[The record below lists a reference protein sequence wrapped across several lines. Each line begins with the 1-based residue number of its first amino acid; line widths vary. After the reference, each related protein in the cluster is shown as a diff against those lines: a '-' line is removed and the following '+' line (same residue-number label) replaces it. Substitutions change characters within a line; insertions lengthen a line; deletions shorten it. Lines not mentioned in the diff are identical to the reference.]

1 MITFANA
8 IENGVITD
16 FGKRYDATAPLQVGR
31 FKIKDD
37 HPENRWMTIPDIMIH
52 SSNIGTARIADELG
66 EARTAAFFRKLGF
79 DRPTELELGARGKPL
94 WPGFWA
100 RTTVMTTAYGH
111 GIAVSQLHLANAYA
125 ALVNGG
131 VMRPATMLKRA
142 PGDVP
147 AGQRVISEATSHRI
161 RQLMRLVVTHG
172 TGKTGNVPGLR
183 IGGKTGTAEKNLN
196 GRYIHNSLVT
206 TFAGAFPMDA
216 PRYVVVV
223 TMDEPQGIK
232 ETYGFRTAAWT
243 ALPAVKNIIARIGPM
258 LGVIPD
264 TSRDIDVSDLKP
276 YIYEEQLAEKDRAKK
291 ESSIHA
297 ID

>member
-1 MITFANA
+1 
-8 IENGVITD
+8 
-16 FGKRYDATAPLQVGR
+16 
-31 FKIKDD
+31 
-37 HPENRWMTIPDIMIH
+37 
-52 SSNIGTARIADELG
+52 
-66 EARTAAFFRKLGF
+66 
-79 DRPTELELGARGKPL
+79 
-94 WPGFWA
+94 
-100 RTTVMTTAYGH
+100 
-111 GIAVSQLHLANAYA
+111 
-125 ALVNGG
+125 
-131 VMRPATMLKRA
+131 
-142 PGDVP
+142 
-147 AGQRVISEATSHRI
+147 
-161 RQLMRLVVTHG
+161 MRLVVTHG

-216 PRYVVVV
+216 PRYVVIV

-264 TSRDIDVSDLKP
+264 TSKDIDLSDLKP
-276 YIYEEQLAEKDRAKK
+276 YIYEEQLAAKDREKK
-291 ESSIHA
+291 ESQIHA

>member
-1 MITFANA
+1 
-8 IENGVITD
+8 
-16 FGKRYDATAPLQVGR
+16 
-31 FKIKDD
+31 
-37 HPENRWMTIPDIMIH
+37 
-52 SSNIGTARIADELG
+52 
-66 EARTAAFFRKLGF
+66 
-79 DRPTELELGARGKPL
+79 
-94 WPGFWA
+94 
-100 RTTVMTTAYGH
+100 MTTAYGH

-131 VMRPATMLKRA
+131 IQRPATLLRR
-142 PGDVP
+142 P
-147 AGQRVISEATSHRI
+147 AGAVIPGKRVISEKTSFRM

-172 TGKTGNVPGLR
+172 TGKTGNLPGLR

-206 TFAGAFPMDA
+206 TFVAAFPMDA

-243 ALPAVKNIIARIGPM
+243 ALPAAKNIIARIGPM
-258 LGVIPD
+258 LGIIPD
-264 TSRDIDVSDLKP
+264 TSKDIDLSDMLP
-276 YIYEEQLAEKDRAKK
+276 YVYEEQLAQKEKAQK
-291 ESSIHA
+291 ETSIHA